1 MRPALRHFAC
11 AAALTMFGAL
21 PSSAGAISFQA
32 TGTPTGFSELAGSRQ
47 VLVDVYYG
55 GRKVGEALAA
65 ASPGTLRFR
74 APRDIVSAIPGIIP
88 GPELDAALSAD
99 LPANSQAVC
108 SLSNRGACGRISPA
122 VAGIIYDEDHFRV
135 DLFINPRFLRTSEPA
150 AAGYLPVPD
159 APLSLTSMMGLAI
172 SGTVGGATTFNVQ
185 NRTIVGLRNARVRAD
200 TSLAS
205 HLGLIVDDLVAES
218 DRGDL
223 RYSGGL
229 FWTPGN
235 DFTGQRRIA
244 GLGVGTQFDTSADRE
259 ELRATPVILFLAQPA
274 RVELLVDGRLASS
287 RSYPAGNVN
296 LDTSALPDGSYS
308 LLVRIHESDGNVR
321 EERRFFAKYA
331 QLAPLGHPLFYAYA
345 GLLANTRRDRP
356 VSISSRFYYQAG
368 AAWRLT
374 GKVAVDVAAL
384 GTGDRALIEAGGWLL
399 EGSARVRAA
408 GLVSS
413 RGDAGTLL
421 QLSAGGHGPLNLSLD
436 VRRIWSSDG
445 KPLVPSASHVDT
457 FGLSPPTGLEL
468 ASGSY
473 TQATGSL
480 SLLLGPAY
488 LALVGSY
495 RKDRDLAADYS
506 IGPSINWPLATRNRL
521 QLVFEASAQRT
532 RSSMAAFA
540 GLRMLL
546 ARADMSVLARV
557 GQGYRS
563 ERGDG
568 DRSVSRAVGSIS
580 AQYSHESADRTL
592 IQAEAGLDRD
602 VDSAGVHARG
612 ALDGRFGEIRADLLH
627 NLEGRGGTQYDIAY
641 QSAIALGA
649 HAAAW
654 GARDPDQSAIVI
666 AVGGD
671 AADVKFDVIVDG
683 VARGRVRTGGSL
695 SLFVPGYRTYKVR
708 LVPVGAVPVD
718 YDSST
723 RSVTLYPGNVQ
734 SLAWRAQRYFTIF
747 AQAVSPDGSKIADAL
762 VQSPKGIGETDADGH
777 FQLDVRSGDPV
788 TLRKT
793 DGGECRIALAKA
805 APAGDFASV
814 GRVICR

>member
-1 MRPALRHFAC
+1 
-11 AAALTMFGAL
+11 MFGAL

-108 SLSNRGACGRISPA
+108 SLSNRDACGRISPA

-150 AAGYLPVPD
+150 AAGYLPLPD

-274 RVELLVDGRLASS
+274 RVELVVDGRLASS
-287 RSYPAGNVN
+287 RSYPAGNVS

-356 VSISSRFYYQAG
+356 VSISSRF
-368 AAWRLT
+368 
-374 GKVAVDVAAL
+374 
-384 GTGDRALIEAGGWLL
+384 
-399 EGSARVRAA
+399 
-408 GLVSS
+408 
-413 RGDAGTLL
+413 
-421 QLSAGGHGPLNLSLD
+421 
-436 VRRIWSSDG
+436 
-445 KPLVPSASHVDT
+445 
-457 FGLSPPTGLEL
+457 
-468 ASGSY
+468 
-473 TQATGSL
+473 
-480 SLLLGPAY
+480 
-488 LALVGSY
+488 
-495 RKDRDLAADYS
+495 
-506 IGPSINWPLATRNRL
+506 
-521 QLVFEASAQRT
+521 
-532 RSSMAAFA
+532 
-540 GLRMLL
+540 
-546 ARADMSVLARV
+546 
-557 GQGYRS
+557 
-563 ERGDG
+563 
-568 DRSVSRAVGSIS
+568 
-580 AQYSHESADRTL
+580 
-592 IQAEAGLDRD
+592 
-602 VDSAGVHARG
+602 
-612 ALDGRFGEIRADLLH
+612 
-627 NLEGRGGTQYDIAY
+627 
-641 QSAIALGA
+641 
-649 HAAAW
+649 
-654 GARDPDQSAIVI
+654 
-666 AVGGD
+666 
-671 AADVKFDVIVDG
+671 
-683 VARGRVRTGGSL
+683 
-695 SLFVPGYRTYKVR
+695 
-708 LVPVGAVPVD
+708 
-718 YDSST
+718 
-723 RSVTLYPGNVQ
+723 
-734 SLAWRAQRYFTIF
+734 
-747 AQAVSPDGSKIADAL
+747 
-762 VQSPKGIGETDADGH
+762 
-777 FQLDVRSGDPV
+777 
-788 TLRKT
+788 
-793 DGGECRIALAKA
+793 
-805 APAGDFASV
+805 
-814 GRVICR
+814 